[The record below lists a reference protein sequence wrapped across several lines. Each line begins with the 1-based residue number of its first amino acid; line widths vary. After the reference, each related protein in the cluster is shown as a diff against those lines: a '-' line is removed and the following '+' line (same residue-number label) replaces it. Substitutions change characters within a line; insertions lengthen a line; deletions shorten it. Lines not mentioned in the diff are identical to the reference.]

1 MTLTKRVTGLMLTLY
16 YKYAKNKPNLIS
28 DLSMIIFVFFLPNA
42 SSLVF
47 AKKLRKWAE
56 KAFAPSTL
64 VFHDL
69 VKDSKS
75 QVHKEEKKK
84 RCPRKKFPYGVK
96 NGVTNPRIFRG
107 GVKLLQPPGGAD
119 PPFKYTYVLMPLY
132 HLYTIS
138 SVCGDWAVIYYVCI
152 VVYNRPNLG
161 SVWWFVPTSLSLC

>member
-1 MTLTKRVTGLMLTLY
+1 MTLNKSVTGLMHTLY

-84 RCPRKKFPYGVK
+84 DVQEK
-96 NGVTNPRIFRG
+96 NSPM
-107 GVKLLQPPGGAD
+107 A
-119 PPFKYTYVLMPLY
+119 
-132 HLYTIS
+132 
-138 SVCGDWAVIYYVCI
+138 
-152 VVYNRPNLG
+152 
-161 SVWWFVPTSLSLC
+161 